1 MHRII
6 ICIIVLHIKLQ
17 YNDTNI
23 LFFQSTMLLN
33 VRRYIRSISRSSE
46 GVVVLLENIKENEP
60 VSFTKSSIIKQIS
73 KVYLFTDLFK
83 KF

>member
-1 MHRII
+1 
-6 ICIIVLHIKLQ
+6 
-17 YNDTNI
+17 
-23 LFFQSTMLLN
+23 MLLN